1 MTPKIKKANIIEEQ
15 PCFVPNDVY
24 DILMEETIKDLSNVT
39 DSTTDNDG
47 QKDCSKFDFEILKK
61 KILKAASIKLFQ
73 KQKVMY

>member
-24 DILMEETIKDLSNVT
+24 DIPMEETIKDLSNVT

-47 QKDCSKFDFEILKK
+47 
-61 KILKAASIKLFQ
+61 
-73 KQKVMY
+73 